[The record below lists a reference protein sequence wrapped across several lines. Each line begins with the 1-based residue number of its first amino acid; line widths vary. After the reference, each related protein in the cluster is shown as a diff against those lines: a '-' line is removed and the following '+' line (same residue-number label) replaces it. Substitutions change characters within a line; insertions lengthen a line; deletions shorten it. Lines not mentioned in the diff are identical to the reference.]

1 MIIKRIEDISRD
13 SDVGKAVAA
22 LVSTQL
28 GNHQRLEATLDQIDY
43 HTGRTILI
51 GGFVD
56 DQLATMN
63 AFMPQTFG
71 KPGHEILGYQSG
83 FSATHGDHRGKGYW
97 PRLLAASEEILRSA
111 GAGFVFGFPNSVS
124 HPLFEKKLNYSTA
137 PMFKAVLPV
146 QALVL
151 TKHRRKVVD
160 IFYCPDIRQTADWK
174 RRSDPEV
181 ILVDHDGSAAF
192 GKAKRSRG
200 IRFIDIGGLTGLED
214 AAIGLICKAAKVSFF
229 RFEWSEP
236 GAYSGSFWPKRY
248 SRPVIFK
255 SLTSG
260 MEIQD
265 VSFTGGLADNF

>member
-1 MIIKRIEDISRD
+1 MIIKRIEDISRE

-56 DQLATMN
+56 GQLATMN
-63 AFMPQTFG
+63 AFMPQAFG
-71 KPGHEILGYQSG
+71 RLGHEILGYQSG

-97 PRLLAASEEILRSA
+97 PRLLSASEDILRAA
-111 GAGFVFGFPNSVS
+111 GAGFIFGFPNAVS
-124 HPLFEKKLNYSTA
+124 QPLFEKKLGYSTA
-137 PMFKAVLPV
+137 PMVKTVFPV
-146 QALVL
+146 QALPL
-151 TKHRRKVVD
+151 AKRIRKSPD
-160 IFYCPDIRQTADWK
+160 IFYCPDIRQTAEWK

-181 ILVDHDGSAAF
+181 IVVDHDGSAAF

-200 IRFIDIGGLTGLED
+200 IRFIDIGGLAGSQD
-214 AAIGLICKAAKVSFF
+214 AAIRLICKAGRVSFF

-236 GAYSGSFWPKRY
+236 GEYSRSFWPKRY

-255 SLTSG
+255 SLMSG
-260 MEIQD
+260 MEIQN